1 MGFIFEA
8 FLELIWILFYH
19 FFNLM
24 FVMTFEVIKLIP
36 IWIWIIIGVILI
48 ICITKKLFFKS
59 N

>member
-36 IWIWIIIGVILI
+36 IFIWVILI
-48 ICITKKLFFKS
+48 VAILLYKAIKFYLE
-59 N
+59 NR